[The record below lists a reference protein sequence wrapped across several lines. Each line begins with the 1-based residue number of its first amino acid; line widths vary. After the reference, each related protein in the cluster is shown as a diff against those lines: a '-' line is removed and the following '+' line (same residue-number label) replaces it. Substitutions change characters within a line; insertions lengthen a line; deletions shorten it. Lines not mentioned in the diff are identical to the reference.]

1 MSLINLSIV
10 SMLPSRSPNW
20 KSCNIFNIC
29 KIYLLYVDDL
39 INGAININFPSTEEG
54 RYFARLSNFT
64 PSIGEVDFVMERD
77 IWRGIKAIRKESR
90 RFRFPF
96 SPFCFTLLNRES
108 RKIGGIIVGGGKM
121 GRRVPTIGRTKIKI
135 AYLSVPFLIYL

>member
-1 MSLINLSIV
+1 M
-10 SMLPSRSPNW
+10 
-20 KSCNIFNIC
+20 
-29 KIYLLYVDDL
+29 DDL
-39 INGAININFPSTEEG
+39 INGAININFPSMEEG

-77 IWRGIKAIRKESR
+77 IWRGIKAIRKESG

-121 GRRVPTIGRTKIKI
+121 RRRVPTIGRRK
-135 AYLSVPFLIYL
+135 